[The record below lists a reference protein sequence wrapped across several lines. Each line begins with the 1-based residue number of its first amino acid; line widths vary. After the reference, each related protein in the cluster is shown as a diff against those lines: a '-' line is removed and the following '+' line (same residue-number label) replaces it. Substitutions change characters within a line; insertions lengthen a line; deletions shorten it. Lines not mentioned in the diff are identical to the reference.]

1 MRHNFISPFNHI
13 TQKKIVNFT
22 IPKFKCKD
30 YKIVHISDT
39 HIGYYLDK
47 HFLEDLVNQIIDIN
61 PHICVITGD
70 LIAYDLNFSIDI
82 LTPLKKLTA
91 QIDTYFVLGNHEVG
105 LYQFRV
111 DKFLNELKTLGIYTL
126 HNESTIISNKDYKFN
141 LVGIGEKIG
150 IKYDIP
156 MDIEKSFSKIDKNL
170 ETIVLVH
177 RPNTVKYFRDYP
189 FVLTLSGH
197 NHGGQITKLGLFS
210 SILRNEREY
219 LTGEIKLDRN
229 KFIYITSGVGYSRIP
244 LRLFA
249 PSEIA
254 IITINQNQTPKTLPH
269 LLLYN

>member
-1 MRHNFISPFNHI
+1 
-13 TQKKIVNFT
+13 
-22 IPKFKCKD
+22 
-30 YKIVHISDT
+30 
-39 HIGYYLDK
+39 
-47 HFLEDLVNQIIDIN
+47 
-61 PHICVITGD
+61 
-70 LIAYDLNFSIDI
+70 
-82 LTPLKKLTA
+82 
-91 QIDTYFVLGNHEVG
+91 
-105 LYQFRV
+105 
-111 DKFLNELKTLGIYTL
+111 
-126 HNESTIISNKDYKFN
+126 
-141 LVGIGEKIG
+141 
-150 IKYDIP
+150 